1 MADKVMTIESWTDGG
16 DNIVRLLGLGARS
29 YSATYCILSTGHGLA
44 QVKRERDT
52 HVPSS
57 LAFRDSNLTL
67 VAFAMLLTVY
77 VA

>member
-44 QVKRERDT
+44 QVKR
-52 HVPSS
+52 VPSS